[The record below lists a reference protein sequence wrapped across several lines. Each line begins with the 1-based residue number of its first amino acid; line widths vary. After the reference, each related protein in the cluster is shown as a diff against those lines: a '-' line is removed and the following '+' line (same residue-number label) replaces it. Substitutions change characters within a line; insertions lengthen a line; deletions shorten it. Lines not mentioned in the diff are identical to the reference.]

1 MSEQTENIL
10 KNWCEL
16 VAKQSAID
24 WEHLPSLGLYMDQV
38 LTLTEEELA
47 VASIDGVHPIT
58 SSMINNYVK
67 DGVLPRPDKK
77 KYSRKH
83 LALFYLV
90 CMMKSQLPLPQ
101 IAQVMQELK
110 EENSTEMIYGAFIK
124 RQTEELQ
131 EVADLAAEADG
142 DRQQL
147 ARLAMEMALEAN
159 ARHLAAVQILKSIEQ
174 AEAAEKTAEKQAAKE
189 EKKEAKSAKKAA
201 KKAVSESEES
211 A

>member
-16 VAKQSAID
+16 VTKQSAID

-77 KYSRKH
+77 KYSREH
-83 LALFYLV
+83 LAILYMV

-101 IAQVMQELK
+101 IAQLMQELK
-110 EENSTEMIYGAFIK
+110 EENSIEMIYGAFIK

-174 AEAAEKTAEKQAAKE
+174 ADAAEKTAEKQAAKE